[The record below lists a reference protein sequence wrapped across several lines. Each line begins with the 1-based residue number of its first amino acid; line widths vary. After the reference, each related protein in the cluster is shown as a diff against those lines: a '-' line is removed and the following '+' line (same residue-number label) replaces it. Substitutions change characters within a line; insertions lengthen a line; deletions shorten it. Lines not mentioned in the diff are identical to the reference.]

1 MKTAMAWSAAA
12 VLAIGCGGSAP
23 PMASA
28 PPSAAAGVDSEGGK
42 SGREEQLS
50 HSPGGGGSAG
60 VDPATTLG
68 DEGGSRKEREQKA
81 DDCLKKCY
89 QSPAAISGDA
99 LRDMCEKQCN
109 SKGSGKVQAPAK

>member
-1 MKTAMAWSAAA
+1 M
-12 VLAIGCGGSAP
+12 VLAIGCGGASP
-23 PMASA
+23 PTAAA

-42 SGREEQLS
+42 SDREEQVG

-68 DEGGSRKEREQKA
+68 DESGSRKEREQKA

-89 QSPAAISGDA
+89 QAPAAISGDA
-99 LRDMCEKQCN
+99 LRDMCEKQCS
-109 SKGSGKVQAPAK
+109 SKGSGKVQPPAK